1 MKRGIV
7 ALLSFVGALMFIAA
21 ATIAPLLTVQ
31 AAGVSGIGAVQEM
44 FETENTADFS
54 PFGGKNNVLVTQ
66 AKNTPVTA
74 TNANGK
80 DGTHNQTTT
89 IRYNTPI
96 YLADNSVEVPFF
108 AFSVYGQDASK
119 RDFDAMIVTLTDAED
134 ASNQVSVLIGFW
146 NMTNNTSWSTA
157 YAKGTGQSYLGYHYN
172 KDSSKSFDGP
182 TDQGTVLGY
191 RVEKDVASTQ
201 SLYYDAAT
209 NRVLVDGGLDS
220 YKDRN
225 GTVTNDKGVV
235 LTVVRD
241 LKDAETSGNDG
252 VSFTK
257 SIESAYLEVT
267 TVRGWY
273 AYNNIGSSNIYSK
286 NLRGGSESGHTLSD
300 FGARYLIRSID
311 GLTFGLTDGVLE
323 DSAPVYFGNS
333 FDSNGTVTI
342 PALQKYTVLGGI
354 SDASAYTEGLY
365 IEVKDSEGQ
374 PVTPAGL
381 ADGKWAQGCTFAG
394 ESGTYTIHYY
404 ADADKQSLVA
414 SVSGKVYR
422 PDYENAEPIADPNAF
437 GGEGSAF
444 GWENFRVGNS
454 ALMSGVTV
462 STDKKSTVVYR
473 KDIDISD
480 NTADDVLLEFVAI
493 PAEVGVYDFTSVTF
507 RLIDKNDPANYLTV
521 NLAEGPYGASA
532 LGGMKAGGNNQDLYG
547 LKLIRDE
554 DEYDMTVISQTLS
567 GQSNGSIPYM
577 PICLYYDK
585 AGNALY
591 VSRSFNYNSQSA
603 VKGLVRDFDDT
614 VLTTNAAGDTV
625 TQEAWSGF
633 TGEYVTLEIT
643 VDAVAA
649 GKTAK
654 YGILT
659 VDGER
664 LTKRLTT
671 EFSYDGIV
679 GYEYELPTP
688 EYVSGL
694 TGAAADFATAKSGMR
709 VLFGSD
715 ECTVEG
721 GKFTPKQA
729 GEYTVQYAVEE
740 NGTVY
745 MAEYTIT
752 VYAAAD
758 APAVEFDLSGA
769 GVSAGD
775 SVYMGGGI
783 RGEVTASTELHHDG
797 SACTVTAELFKDDS
811 SVQTFADG
819 QYEYTFTETGEYTL
833 VLTAEDKAGR
843 ITRKVLPITVT
854 RTSIVFADPDAQQ
867 SILDRTDTIAFSA
880 ADVVASDVRI
890 ENGQT
895 LVTEQSDFVTTS
907 VTIEYAYE
915 DGEFAAWTQDSA
927 MDEPGNYTVRYTVRY
942 TLEDSDDEY
951 TAQCLRTVKVVD
963 NTPPVLGEI
972 VAPEGAIPDP
982 SQESTDDAL
991 YFKSL
996 TGGTVTVA
1004 EVTATDARGDG
1015 PIDLSDAVVAKFT
1028 APDGSV
1034 EEIAFADGKFTF
1046 TPEAIG
1052 IYYVA
1057 FTVSDGVLTD
1067 TRAFV
1072 FDVRAVWLDAAFESE
1087 TLADGVYGKAYT
1099 LPAPAVT
1106 GFSGA
1111 AIADAAVT
1119 VEVIP
1124 QGGTAQAVQ
1133 GYTFTP
1139 TQTGSYTVRY
1149 TVAYGG
1155 ESVVREFVLEVKDT
1169 TPPVIRFET
1178 EVPATATA
1186 GDTVVLPAII
1196 VTDDKDTV
1204 SEYRVWIEFGGVRT
1218 EIFDLA
1224 FKAEQEGVYKVIV
1237 QSSDAAGNPA
1247 EISAEITVVAPSE
1260 GGVQDWV
1267 IAVCC
1272 IAGAAVVAGG
1282 VAAAV
1287 IVVRKKKKAN

>member
-31 AAGVSGIGAVQEM
+31 AADVSGIRAVQAM
-44 FETENTADFS
+44 FETENTDDFS
-54 PFGGKNNVLVTQ
+54 TFGDENNVLVTQ
-66 AKNTPVTA
+66 ADNMRVTA
-74 TNANGK
+74 TNANGE
-80 DGTHNQTTT
+80 DETHNQTTT
-89 IRYNTPI
+89 IRYKTPI
-96 YLADNSVEVPFF
+96 YLADNSDEVPFF

-134 ASNQVSVLIGFW
+134 PSNQVSVLIGFW
-146 NMTNNTSWSTA
+146 CTFDSEWSTV
-157 YAKGTGQSYLGYHYN
+157 YAKGRGQSYLGYHYN
-172 KDSSKSFDGP
+172 PDKTKVLKTP
-182 TDQGTVLGY
+182 PEQGTLVN
-191 RVEKDVASTQ
+191 RKVETSVESTQ

-209 NRVLVDGGLDS
+209 NRVLVDWGFSS
-220 YKDRN
+220 YASRG
-225 GTVTNDKGVV
+225 GTVTNAGGTV

-241 LKDAETSGNDG
+241 LTDDETTGNDG

-273 AYNNIGSSNIYSK
+273 KYGGIGEEPTIYSSK
-286 NLRGGSESGHTLSD
+286 FRGGSASGHTLSD
-300 FGARYLIRSID
+300 YGARYLIRSID
-311 GLTFGLTDGVLE
+311 GLPFGLTGDKLE

-354 SDASAYTEGLY
+354 SDASAYTAGLY

-374 PVTPAGL
+374 AVTPTGL
-381 ADGKWAQGCTFAG
+381 AGGKWAQGCTFAG

-437 GGEGSAF
+437 GGAESAF

-507 RLIDKNDPANYLTV
+507 RLIDKTDRENYLTV
-521 NLAEGPYGASA
+521 NLAEGPYGAET

-547 LKLIRDE
+547 LKLYRKE
-554 DEYDMTVISQTLS
+554 NEYDMTVISQTLS

-585 AGNALY
+585 AANALY
-591 VSRSFNYNSQSA
+591 VSRSFNNNSQSA

-614 VLTTNAAGDTV
+614 TLIINEDGDTV

-633 TGEYVTLEIT
+633 KGEYVTLEIT

-679 GYEYELPTP
+679 GYEYALPTP

-694 TGAAADFATAKSGMR
+694 TGAAADFATAKSGVR

-745 MAEYTIT
+745 MAEYTLT
-752 VYAAAD
+752 VYAED
-758 APAVEFDLSGA
+758 SAPAVEFDLSGA

-811 SVQTFADG
+811 SVQAFADG

-915 DGEFAAWTQDSA
+915 DGAFAAWTQDSA

-942 TLEDSDDEY
+942 TLEDSVDEY

-1004 EVTATDARGDG
+1004 EVTASDARGDG

-1028 APDGSV
+1028 APDGSG

-1067 TRAFV
+1067 RRVFV

-1260 GGVQDWV
+1260 GGGQGWV